1 MKKLMLFG
9 LITFMSFGLF
19 AQKSVATTKSGL
31 SEKSDA
37 KSTSLLNRVNKKY
50 ATYKS
55 MQLDL
60 KLTIEDG
67 QLKEVQKGEVSVKGN
82 KFRVKSKE
90 QEIISDGKTNWIH
103 LIRQNELQISNPDP
117 DDVAMFSSPD
127 KLLKSFEKDFISQYA
142 GKSTLKGKSV
152 DVIEFKPKDR
162 NSEYSKVRVMIEKS
176 TLNVL
181 KIKVF
186 DKSNIHYT
194 IEVEKFVKNPSLS
207 DNFFKF
213 DESKVPE
220 ENTIRLNSSRR

>member
-1 MKKLMLFG
+1 MLFG